1 MPSRAFGILGMFAS
15 LPAPAPAVQ
24 AEGGTRRPGVSASMN
39 VPGASQTPRRS
50 LRRATQNLVVADIG
64 RACRLQCP
72 EARMR
77 QDVLLPSC
85 GGLRTVSTPG
95 VLA

>member
-1 MPSRAFGILGMFAS
+1 MIIDPGNPSAAPS
-15 LPAPAPAVQ
+15 AAPA
-24 AEGGTRRPGVSASMN
+24 GTIKDGDTFSFTDDVITASMN